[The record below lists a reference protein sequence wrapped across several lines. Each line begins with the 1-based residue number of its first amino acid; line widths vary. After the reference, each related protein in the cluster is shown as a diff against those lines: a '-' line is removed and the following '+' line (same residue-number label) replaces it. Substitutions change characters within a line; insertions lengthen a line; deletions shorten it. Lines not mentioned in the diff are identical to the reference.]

1 MSIGNTKTNG
11 NKGNNFPYQH
21 AVLELLGQINSSIGA
36 IPGVDYE
43 TRTTTYQATAAGP
56 GYSIGD
62 IIVRYDIIDVAT
74 STLLSTIWFNQT
86 TQLVI
91 APPAPASLTPYL
103 PPGNVTVTNPFNLE
117 ATQLLVLAALNTIT
131 GDTSNLD
138 VALSTRASSID
149 IVALAAAITGALTPK
164 ATTLDIATIV
174 AALGPKSTT
183 ADITAL
189 AALVA
194 TETTLAAFSTKY
206 TAVSRTP
213 SVVNVPASSAG
224 STTAGVQ
231 ELSIL
236 VIGGGNTVGG
246 VAIPSGTILNYKA
259 KAGDTIAAL
268 AYTTGGG
275 ANRLILTYLT

>member
-21 AVLELLGQINSSIGA
+21 AVLELLGQINASIGA
-36 IPGVDYE
+36 LPGVDYE
-43 TRTTTYQATAAGP
+43 TRTTTYQAIAAGP

-74 STLLSTIWFNQT
+74 STVTATLWFNQT
-86 TQLVI
+86 TQAVI
-91 APPAPASLTPYL
+91 APPIAANLTPYL

-117 ATQLLVLAALNTIT
+117 ATQLLVLAAL
-131 GDTSNLD
+131 
-138 VALSTRASSID
+138 
-149 IVALAAAITGALTPK
+149 
-164 ATTLDIATIV
+164 
-174 AALGPKSTT
+174 GP
-183 ADITAL
+183 L
-189 AALVA
+189 A
-194 TETTLAAFSTKY
+194 TEATLSAFSTKY
-206 TAVSRTP
+206 TSTSRTP

-246 VAIPSGTILNYKA
+246 VSIPSGTILNYKA
-259 KAGDTIAAL
+259 KAGDTVGAL
-268 AYTTGGG
+268 AYTTGAG